1 MCGQRTLSWTPPIVE
16 YLVYL
21 VKQQKFTSREIG
33 DQISNRFKVTCNRGQ
48 VIGKADRLGLKIER
62 QVKERVTTRSKF
74 WTVDKLQTLEKM
86 WNENKTVNDI
96 GYHFGI
102 SGSSVA
108 RAARN
113 HGFSYRD
120 LSDVRNQSNKIKT
133 KLNKTISK
141 APGTITIERSMDKFM
156 NPAAKKLTFEE
167 LKHNSC
173 RYIVGD
179 TMTPNFRYCG
189 VDVPAGYSVPY
200 CDVCRKIVYY
210 PSKYQQKTTEQG
222 ATQ

>member
-1 MCGQRTLSWTPPIVE
+1 MSEQTTLSWTPQIVE

-21 VKQQKFTSREIG
+21 VKQRKFTAREIG
-33 DQISNRFKVTCNRGQ
+33 EQISNQFNVFCNKGQVTGKAKRLGFRIEREVNGCVTNRG
-48 VIGKADRLGLKIER
+48 
-62 QVKERVTTRSKF
+62 KF
-74 WTVDKLQTLEKM
+74 WTIDRLQTLEKM
-86 WNENKTVNDI
+86 WHENKTVNDI

-113 HGFSYRD
+113 HGFAHRD
-120 LSDVRNQSNKIKT
+120 LNDVRNQSSHIKT
-133 KLNKTISK
+133 KLRKTIPK
-141 APGTITIERSMDKFM
+141 APGTISIERSMNKFM
-156 NPAAKKLTFEE
+156 NPEAKKLTFAE

-179 TMTPNFRYCG
+179 TMTSNFRYCG
-189 VDVPAGYSVPY
+189 AVVPAGYLVPY
-200 CDVCRKIVYY
+200 CDVCRQIVCY
-210 PSKYQQKTTEQG
+210 PLKHQRKTTEQG

>member
-1 MCGQRTLSWTPPIVE
+1 MSGKRTLSWTPPIVE
-16 YLVYL
+16 YLVEL
-21 VKQQKFTSREIG
+21 VNLKQYTAREIG
-33 DQISNRFKVTCNRGQ
+33 DKISRKFDVPCNKGQ
-48 VIGKADRLGLKIER
+48 VIGKADRLGFKIER
-62 QVKERVTTRSKF
+62 QLKARVTTRGKF
-74 WTVDKLQTLEKM
+74 WTIDKLQTLEKM
-86 WNENKTVNDI
+86 WHENKTVHDI

-113 HGFSYRD
+113 HGFANRD
-120 LSDVRNQSNKIKT
+120 LNDVRNQSSQIKVKFNKP
-133 KLNKTISK
+133 ISK
-141 APGTITIERSMDKFM
+141 APGTITVERSMDRFM
-156 NPAAKKLTFEE
+156 NPDAKKLTFAE

-179 TMTPNFRYCG
+179 TMTTNFRYCG
-189 VDVPAGYSVPY
+189 VDVPIGSSVPY
-200 CDVCRKIVYY
+200 CDFCRKIVYY